1 MIKFGTDGIRGIYGK
16 DLTDEIA
23 FLVGKALGLLKS
35 NCKVLIATDTRIS
48 GKKLK
53 NAVCLGL
60 INNKAK
66 VLDIGISTTP
76 SVAFLTAM
84 LKCDFGVM
92 ITASH
97 NSFEYNGIKVF
108 NKQGLKIDVQTQQI
122 IEQTI
127 NKELN
132 LINYEKI
139 FIDNKYQLKN
149 VKYARKH
156 ITKYI
161 DFLKNQFKTTYFR
174 NNVKIK
180 LVVDCANGSSYQL
193 AKDVFNQ
200 NFLEV
205 VYINSY
211 NNGKLINKDCGATS
225 TQSLGK
231 AVVLNKAD
239 FGFAFDGDAD
249 RFVAVNKKGE
259 NIDGDILLLIYG
271 LFLKKQN
278 LLNNNVVVGNKYTNK
293 KLKEIFEKHKICL
306 KVTGVGD
313 ALIMQL
319 LNEKNYSLGG
329 ENSGHYIFKKILLA
343 GDGILSAIIFLNCY
357 VQNKKLLKKLLSTK
371 LLHCQNIKVK
381 IEKCIDENFVNN
393 YENSEEFKSIYNK
406 YEKTFKRTYYFL
418 RKSGTEPVIRINVQ
432 GKKLKDVLLVTKLL
446 EQSLLSFKKK

>member
-23 FLVGKALGLLKS
+23 FLVGKVLGSLKTG
-35 NCKVLIATDTRIS
+35 CKVLVATDTRVS
-48 GKKLK
+48 GKNLK
-53 NAVCLGL
+53 NAVCLGF
-60 INNKAK
+60 INNKAN

-76 SVAFLTAM
+76 SVAFLTTI

-108 NKQGLKIDVQTQQI
+108 NKQGLKIDAKTQQF

-127 NKELN
+127 NKELKTT
-132 LINYEKI
+132 IYEKV

-156 ITKYI
+156 IKKYI
-161 DFLKNQFKTTYFR
+161 YFLKNQFKINYF
-174 NNVKIK
+174 NNKFKVK

-200 NFLEV
+200 NFLDV
-205 VYINSY
+205 VYINSC
-211 NNGKLINKDCGATS
+211 NNGKLINKECGATN

-271 LFLKKQN
+271 LFLKQQN
-278 LLNNNVVVGNKYTNK
+278 LLNGNVVVGNKYTNQ
-293 KLKEIFEKHKICL
+293 KLKQVFAKHNINFEES
-306 KVTGVGD
+306 GVGD
-313 ALIMQL
+313 TLIMQL

-329 ENSGHYIFKKILLA
+329 ESSGHYIFKNILMA
-343 GDGILSAIIFLNCY
+343 GDGMLSAIIFLNCY
-357 VQNKKLLKKLLSTK
+357 AQNKRLVKKLLSTK
-371 LLHCQNIKVK
+371 LMHNNNIKIQ
-381 IEKCIDENFVNN
+381 IEKDVEEDCVIN
-393 YENSEEFKSIYNK
+393 YKNSEEFKSVYNK
-406 YEKTFKRTYYFL
+406 YEKKFKKTYYFL

-446 EQSLLSFKKK
+446 KQSLLTFIKK